1 MSDLARRLAL
11 RELARRKGLAN
22 ADADICG
29 RMLGDLFD
37 KQRAFVLDPSQY
49 KDALC
54 PRRAGKTTMV
64 PVHHF
69 TKLLKA
75 PPGRL
80 TRYWGITADRAY
92 QLMWRP
98 MIRCAEKHGIRIR
111 AEESTQTIH
120 LLDKGSEIR
129 LVGADKAKEAEKKR
143 GDPTVLDT
151 VDECSLYGSYLKALV
166 EDVIGPSLLD
176 HHGELNML
184 GTPGVLFD
192 GYWFD
197 VSGPDE
203 HKTDEGKRI
212 SAGYSHHR
220 WDVYDNPFMPNARDD
235 IEALRVRRGWGFDHP
250 TYLRE
255 YRGLWILDTEGLFYR
270 YDPELNAFEGP
281 LPALPPGRHWEHIL
295 GWDIGANDA
304 MALVLWA
311 ECPDAFPDLYEA
323 ESWKK
328 SGASMA
334 EVAVRVRD
342 WEKRY
347 GVVPRKVADTGGGG
361 KVTVNEMG
369 LREHLYFEAAKKTD
383 KPGIVRFMNDAF
395 TMGHIKVKRG
405 SALADEY
412 ATLLKNPDNPE
423 EEDPACENHCAD
435 AGLYSYRRARHFQH
449 EPTGETPNVGTN
461 EYFDNIAKQME
472 RDALRKLDDEE
483 GTPWWAQ

>member
-1 MSDLARRLAL
+1 MAL

-22 ADADICG
+22 TDAELCV
-29 RMLGDLFD
+29 RLLADLFD
-37 KQRAFVLDPSQY
+37 KQRAFILDPAQY

-64 PVHHF
+64 PTQHY

-75 PPGRL
+75 PPNRI

-98 MIRCAEKHGIRIR
+98 MIRCAERHGIRIR
-111 AEESTQTIH
+111 PEESTQTIH

-129 LVGADKAKEAEKKR
+129 LVGADKAKEGEKKR
-143 GDPTVLDT
+143 GEATMLET
-151 VDECSLYGSYLKALV
+151 VDEASLYGSYLKALV

-176 HHGELNML
+176 FRGELNLL

-197 VSGPDE
+197 VSGPDADKAE
-203 HKTDEGKRI
+203 EGRRI
-212 SAGYSHHR
+212 AGGYSHHR
-220 WDVYDNPFMPNARDD
+220 WDVYDNPFMPNARED
-235 IEALRVRRGWGFDHP
+235 IEKLRLSRGWAPDHP

-255 YRGLWILDTEGLFYR
+255 YRGRWILDAEGLFYR
-270 YDPELNAFEGP
+270 FNPELNSYDGVLPP
-281 LPALPPGRHWEHIL
+281 LPAGHEWEYVL

-311 ECPDAFPDLYEA
+311 ECPDVYPDLFEA

-328 SGASMA
+328 PGAPIS
-334 EVAVRVRD
+334 EVAERVREL
-342 WEKRY
+342 EKRV
-347 GVVPRKVADTGGGG
+347 GHVPRKVADTGGGG
-361 KVTVNEMG
+361 KVTVNEMA
-369 LREHLYFEAAKKTD
+369 LREHIYFEPAKKTD

-405 SALADEY
+405 SPLADEY
-412 ATLLKNPDNPE
+412 ATLLKNPDKPD
-423 EEDPACENHCAD
+423 EEDPACDNHCTD

-449 EPTGETPNVGTN
+449 QPQSETPKVGTN
-461 EYFDNIAKQME
+461 AYFDNIAKQME
-472 RDALRKLDDEE
+472 RDALARLEEEKDE
-483 GTPWWAQ
+483 PWWAQ